1 MKSNRWYT
9 IVCMIII
16 LFSVHWCSDSP
27 EEPQLD
33 TYRSTTSEYWDFY
46 DNYDYSDKGWEEC
59 IEPENP
65 YDESTEEWHY
75 AGFERASETG
85 WFCDGNSDSFNEW
98 CEEYY
103 EQEEDYENCLDNR

>member
-1 MKSNRWYT
+1 M
-9 IVCMIII
+9 VIIF
-16 LFSVHWCSDSP
+16 LLVHWCSDDKK
-27 EEPQLD
+27 EEYNTYETHPQYSN
-33 TYRSTTSEYWDFY
+33 TYDSFNSYSSE
-46 DNYDYSDKGWEEC
+46 EEC

-65 YDESTEEWHY
+65 YDEFTEEWHY

-103 EQEEDYENCLDNR
+103 IQEELFSECEDRQ

>member
-1 MKSNRWYT
+1 MWSNRWYA
-9 IVCMIII
+9 IVCMAVIF
-16 LFSVHWCSDSP
+16 LLVHWCSDSKK
-27 EEPQLD
+27 EKYD
-33 TYRSTTSEYWDFY
+33 TYESVSPQYSNTYDSFNSYSSE
-46 DNYDYSDKGWEEC
+46 EEC

-65 YDESTEEWHY
+65 YDEFTEEWHY

-103 EQEEDYENCLDNR
+103 EQEEAYEDCLDNQ